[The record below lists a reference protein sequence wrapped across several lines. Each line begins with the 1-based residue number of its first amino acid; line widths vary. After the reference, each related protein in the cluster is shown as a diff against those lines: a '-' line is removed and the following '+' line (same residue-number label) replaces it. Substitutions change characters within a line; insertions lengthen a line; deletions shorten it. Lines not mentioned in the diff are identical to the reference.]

1 MYIYI
6 SLNIKH
12 NYLFKVYVYIF
23 YFSISKK
30 KITYF
35 EIIYTI
41 ASRVY
46 AALWIQPINL
56 SFDLRGA

>member
-1 MYIYI
+1 M
-6 SLNIKH
+6 LNIIICS
-12 NYLFKVYVYIF
+12 NYTRT
-23 YFSISKK
+23 FSIFQFLKK
-30 KITYF
+30 NPTDTTYF
-35 EIIYTI
+35 QIIYTI